1 MKITKEEIL
10 KLGQMSM
17 IDISEEDMP
26 VLIKRIEGL
35 LSYVSGLKEIIK
47 EPAQSSLPHVVNI
60 TREDIVKASNPE
72 PLLKVAPQSESHYYI
87 VPMVLK
93 ID

>member
-10 KLGQMSM
+10 KLGQISM
-17 IDISEEDMP
+17 IDISEKEIP
-26 VLIKRIEGL
+26 ALIERIEGL
-35 LSYVSGLKEIIK
+35 LNYVSCLKEVIK
-47 EPAQSSLPHVVNI
+47 EPVKTSLPHVVNV
-60 TREDIVKASNPE
+60 TREDVVKPSCPE
-72 PLLKVAPQSESHYYI
+72 PLLKLAPQSESNYYI